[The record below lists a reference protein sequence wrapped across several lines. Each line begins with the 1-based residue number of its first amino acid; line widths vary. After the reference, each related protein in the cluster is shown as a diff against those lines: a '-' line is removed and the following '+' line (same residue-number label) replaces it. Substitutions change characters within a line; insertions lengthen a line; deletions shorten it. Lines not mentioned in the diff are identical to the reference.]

1 MEYLNNTAIA
11 VKKLHLGCGGNVL
24 QDWLNTDIVR
34 YHQEVMYLDVT
45 QGAFPF
51 PNNSF
56 DHVYTEHM
64 IEHINYAQ
72 GANMLKECLRVM
84 KPGARIR
91 ITCPDMQFLVDL
103 YTNRQGIC
111 KDYTDWTCAEVVPD
125 APFSHPVFAINNYVR
140 GWGHQFIYD
149 KESLGKTLDLIGFQD
164 IEEFAIQE
172 SDDPHLTNLEI
183 PVRMRDGFL
192 QLESMTL
199 EAVKP
204 NRET

>member
-1 MEYLNNTAIA
+1 MTYLTDSNIT

-24 QDWLNTDIVR
+24 PGWLNTDIVR
-34 YHQEVMYLDVT
+34 YHQDVVYLDVT

-51 PNNSF
+51 PDNSF
-56 DHVYTEHM
+56 DYVYTEHM
-64 IEHINYAQ
+64 IEHINYEQ
-72 GANMLKECLRVM
+72 GVHMLRQCMRVM

-103 YTNRQGIC
+103 YTKREGITQ
-111 KDYTDWTCAEVVPD
+111 DYTDWTCAEVVPGV
-125 APFSHPVFAINNYVR
+125 PFSHPVFAINNYVR
-140 GWGHQFIYD
+140 AWGHQFIYD
-149 KESLGKTLDLIGFQD
+149 KESLGKTLDLLGFQD

-172 SDDPHLTNLEI
+172 SDDANLSELEI
-183 PVRMRDGFL
+183 PSRMRPGFL

-204 NRET
+204 R